1 MKKLLS
7 ILGLSLLFPL
17 PAQAATTVLNDNAS
31 FQVAAVY
38 KLGLA
43 DEDMSSSP
51 GKTGLGNSG
60 KEITETDPCSKATC
74 SGKTPVCDSSSGTAV
89 CKCTSNSCG
98 QGATCGSNGKCQNC
112 ASGTA
117 CNCPSGQVATG
128 NGSCETKNYCSP
140 NPCSGTTP
148 VCKSDQRLMNK
159 FGRGYACGCTS
170 SSNSCGAGRKCSTPC
185 DALNQTCVTNPAS
198 ATILVYNCAACSDGD
213 TTCGCPSGQVAN
225 GIGGCRAACSK
236 GDTNCSLCSAGQVY
250 DGSKCRKPCDG
261 VTCPT
266 GYSCLNGTGKGCC
279 VKDPVICSTN
289 CLTCTTSTSC
299 TKCNIG
305 YYLVNGKC
313 TSCPANATCDGTVTF
328 RCPSG
333 YYRNGTTCAI
343 CPLNATCTNGTSFIC
358 KVGYEKSGDL
368 CKKTINCS
376 TCEAGY
382 TRDLKTCPAGQVL
395 QYGRI
400 CAESAFTCGKCVTSS
415 GSSSRGGG
423 GGGGSGSYL
432 QQDNRLIND
441 MI

>member
-51 GKTGLGNSG
+51 GKTGPGDGG
-60 KEITETDPCSKATC
+60 KEIPETDPCSKKTC

-89 CKCTSNSCG
+89 CKCTSDSCG
-98 QGATCGSNGKCQNC
+98 QGATCGSNGQCQNC

-128 NGSCETKNYCSP
+128 SGSCETKNYCSP

-148 VCKSDQRLMNK
+148 ACKSDQRLMNK
-159 FGRGYACGCTS
+159 FGRGYACGCS
-170 SSNSCGAGRKCSTPC
+170 GNSCGAGSKCSTPC
-185 DALNQTCVTNPAS
+185 DALNQTCVTNPLS
-198 ATILVYNCAACSDGD
+198 ATILIYNCLPCSDGD
-213 TTCGCPSGQVAN
+213 ATCGCPSGQVAN
-225 GIGGCRAACSK
+225 GMGGCRAACSK

-266 GYSCLNGTGKGCC
+266 GYSCQNGNGKGCC
-279 VKDPVICSTN
+279 VKDPVTCSSN
-289 CLTCTTSTSC
+289 CLECTSATKC
-299 TKCNIG
+299 TKCNSG
-305 YYLVNGKC
+305 YYLTSSGTC
-313 TSCPANATCDGTVTF
+313 SSCPANATCDGTITF
-328 RCPSG
+328 KCASG
-333 YYRNGTTCAI
+333 YYLSNGKCTT

-358 KVGYEKSGDL
+358 KTGYQKDGNLCRVEPCANSTDGTPAWCSGNHIRVPGKG
-368 CKKTINCS
+368 CCMP
-376 TCEAGY
+376 GY
-382 TRDLKTCPAGQVL
+382 TSTTQCL
-395 QYGRI
+395 Q
-400 CAESAFTCGKCVTSS
+400 CA
-415 GSSSRGGG
+415 
-423 GGGGSGSYL
+423 
-432 QQDNRLIND
+432 NRVAD
-441 MI
+441 MVY

>member
-51 GKTGLGNSG
+51 GKTGPGDGG
-60 KEITETDPCSKATC
+60 KEIPETDPCSKATC

-89 CKCTSNSCG
+89 CKCTSDSCG
-98 QGATCGSNGKCQNC
+98 QGATCGSNGQCQNC

-128 NGSCETKNYCSP
+128 SGSCETKNYCSP
-140 NPCSGTTP
+140 NPCSKTTP
-148 VCKSDQRLMNK
+148 ACKSDQRLMNK
-159 FGRGYACGCTS
+159 FGRGYACGCS
-170 SSNSCGAGRKCSTPC
+170 GNSCGAGSKCSTPC

-198 ATILVYNCAACSDGD
+198 ATILIYNCAPCSDGD
-213 TTCGCPSGQVAN
+213 ATCGCPSGQVAN

-250 DGSKCRKPCDG
+250 DGSKCRFPCTG

-266 GYSCLNGTGKGCC
+266 GYSCQNGTGKGCC
-279 VKDPVICSTN
+279 IKDPVKCSTN
-289 CLTCTTSTSC
+289 CLECTSATKC
-299 TKCNIG
+299 TKCNSG
-305 YYLVNGKC
+305 YYLTSSGTC
-313 TSCPANATCDGTVTF
+313 SSCPANATCDGTITF
-328 RCPSG
+328 KCASG
-333 YYRNGTTCAI
+333 YYLSNGKCTT

-358 KVGYEKSGDL
+358 KTGYQKDGNLCRVDPCKNSRDGTPAWCSGNHIRVPGKG
-368 CKKTINCS
+368 CCMP
-376 TCEAGY
+376 GY
-382 TRDLKTCPAGQVL
+382 TSSMQCLR
-395 QYGRI
+395 
-400 CAESAFTCGKCVTSS
+400 CADKVA
-415 GSSSRGGG
+415 
-423 GGGGSGSYL
+423 
-432 QQDNRLIND
+432 D
-441 MI
+441 MAY

>member
-51 GKTGLGNSG
+51 GKTGPSDSG
-60 KEITETDPCSKATC
+60 KEISETDPCSKKTC

-89 CKCTSNSCG
+89 CKCTSASCG
-98 QGATCGSNGKCQNC
+98 QGATCGSNGQCQNC

-128 NGSCETKNYCSP
+128 SGSCETKNYCSP
-140 NPCSGTTP
+140 NPCSGTVP
-148 VCKSDQRLMNK
+148 ACKSDQRLMNK

-170 SSNSCGAGRKCSTPC
+170 SPNSCGAGTKCSTPC

-198 ATILVYNCAACSDGD
+198 ATILVYNCAPCSDGD
-213 TTCGCPSGQVAN
+213 TTCGCPSGKVAN
-225 GIGGCRAACSK
+225 GMGGCRAACSK
-236 GDTNCSLCSAGQVY
+236 GDTNCSLCSAGEVY

-305 YYLVNGKC
+305 YYLINGKC

-343 CPLNATCTNGTSFIC
+343 CPLNATCTNGTPFIC